1 MENDRGKLFRFFF
14 SGKTKSSEKLMLV
27 ESDKIFTKDAENAES
42 LNIFFL
48 NTVKNRRSA
57 GCKEVNPLLKS
68 YMCDIETNF

>member
-1 MENDRGKLFRFFF
+1 
-14 SGKTKSSEKLMLV
+14 MLV

-57 GCKEVNPLLKS
+57 GCKEVNPLLES